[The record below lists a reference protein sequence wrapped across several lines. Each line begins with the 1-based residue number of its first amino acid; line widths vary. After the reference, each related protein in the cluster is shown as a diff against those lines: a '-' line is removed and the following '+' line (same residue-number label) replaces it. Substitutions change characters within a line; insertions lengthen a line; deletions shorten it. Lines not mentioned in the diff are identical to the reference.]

1 MKHNITGTVMQTVNI
16 ELKKEESIISQ
27 RGGMTW
33 MSDNITIDTT
43 VRGGIIEAVKRKFTG
58 ESVFMTKFTCTE
70 GTGVVSFGAD
80 FPGKILPLHIE
91 KGKDFIAQKKAFLCA
106 EPGVNLTIEFR
117 KKFGRG
123 FFGGEGF
130 VLQRISG
137 KGLAFVNIEGEIL
150 QVTLKKGQ
158 KLRIDTGYIAMYEPT
173 IDYDIER
180 IRGTRNIFFGGEG
193 IFLATL
199 TGPGKVWLQSMTSA
213 RLAGRLAGFFTQGR
227 SSLLGSLFGGR

>member
-1 MKHNITGTVMQTVNI
+1 MKYTITGTVMQTVNI
-16 ELKKEESIISQ
+16 ELKKGESVISQ

-33 MSDNITIDTT
+33 FSDNIAMDTT
-43 VRGGIIEAVKRKFTG
+43 VRGGAVEAVKRKFTG
-58 ESVFMTKFTCTE
+58 ESLFMTKFTCTE
-70 GTGVVSFGAD
+70 GTGIISFGAD
-80 FPGKILPLHIE
+80 FPGKIVPLTISR
-91 KGKDFIAQKKAFLCA
+91 GKEYIAQKRAFLCA
-106 EPGVNLTIEFR
+106 EPGVNLRIEFR

-130 VLQRISG
+130 VLQRITG

-150 QVTLKKGQ
+150 QITLKKNQ

-180 IRGTRNIFFGGEG
+180 VKGGRNILFGGEG

-199 TGPGKVWLQSMTSA
+199 TGPGRVWLQSMTSA
-213 RLAGRLAGFFTQGR
+213 RLAGRLSGYFSAGR
-227 SSLLGSLFGGR
+227 SSLLSLLGGR